1 MKYEPL
7 RRYLEGATEDK
18 AVLGFDEIE
27 RIIGA
32 PLPPSARKHPAWWSN
47 HARGHV
53 NAQAWLD
60 AGFHTKKIDL
70 ARGRVAFE
78 RSLKSL
84 DEQRV
89 PGSLL
94 ERIREA
100 LGGTVKIMPGVDLT
114 EPLWLYEQD
123 DL

>member
-7 RRYLEGATEDK
+7 RRYLKGATANE
-18 AVLGFDEIE
+18 AVLEFAEIE

-53 NAQAWLD
+53 NAHAWLD
-60 AGFHTKKIDL
+60 AGFQTKDVDL
-70 ARGRVAFE
+70 SSGRVTFARPAEGSQE
-78 RSLKSL
+78 RI
-84 DEQRV
+84 
-89 PGSLL
+89 PGSFL

-100 LGGTVKIMPGVDLT
+100 LGGTIKVMPGVDLT
-114 EPLWLYEQD
+114 DPLWLYEQD